1 MLSAIPK
8 TWNRIDKD
16 NQDKMLAIAKE
27 LGDSFQKKNRFEM
40 NKPIEIMKEYGLK
53 VNNPTEEQLQTWK
66 DLVEEMLPYFKGSLL
81 DEPVYDRFIQIKN
94 KMEVR

>member
-1 MLSAIPK
+1 
-8 TWNRIDKD
+8 
-16 NQDKMLAIAKE
+16 
-27 LGDSFQKKNRFEM
+27 
-40 NKPIEIMKEYGLK
+40 MKEYGLK